1 MTTLELLLQSID
13 LDTLSRLRTASE
25 LVSFALGLVISYL
38 AYLGYRRNQSRPM
51 LFIALGFALI
61 LGVPG
66 VALVILGFG
75 LDIPIPIVNSVGQVS
90 ELAGLLAILYGLWMP
105 RRP

>member
-1 MTTLELLLQSID
+1 MITIELLLQSID
-13 LDTLSRLRTASE
+13 LDTLSRIRTYSE
-25 LVSFALGLVISYL
+25 LISVALGLAISYL
-38 AYLGYRRNQSRPM
+38 AFLGYRRNRSRPM

-75 LDIPIPIVNSVGQVS
+75 LDVPIPIVNSVGQVS
-90 ELAGLLAILYGLWMP
+90 ELAGLVAILYGLWAP
-105 RRP
+105 QRE